1 MSRKVAP
8 KTFEEAMARLEV
20 ITQTMQNSALPLEE
34 SLALYEEGTK
44 WIAFCQEKLLQVE
57 QKLAV
62 LDKGN
67 LMDLHLDENNDD
79 F

>member
-1 MSRKVAP
+1 MSRKLSP

-34 SLALYEEGTK
+34 ALLAYEEGTK
-44 WIAFCQEKLLQVE
+44 LVQFCQEKLLQVE

-62 LDKGN
+62 LDKGR
-67 LMDLHLDENNDD
+67 LTDLTLDEE
-79 F
+79 

>member
-1 MSRKVAP
+1 MSRKLSP

-34 SLALYEEGTK
+34 ALTAYEEGTK
-44 WIAFCQEKLLQVE
+44 LVQFCQEKLLQVE

-62 LDKGN
+62 LDKGR
-67 LMDLHLDENNDD
+67 LTDLTLDEE
-79 F
+79 